1 MMNERETDGKM
12 KMEETYTIGFVAR
25 ELGISPS
32 TIRYYEREG
41 FLEPL
46 VTEGGIRRYT
56 REDIEKLMML
66 RRLREDLGVNLAGAE
81 VIFEMRRKMERMQ
94 EEMNRF
100 VEELVRGVRQHLRR
114 MEEQFQKP
122 LVPSGKRTIIPI
134 DDSEST

>member
-1 MMNERETDGKM
+1 MMAEKVSR

-32 TIRYYEREG
+32 TLRYYEREG

-46 VTEGGIRRYT
+46 VTESGVRRYT
-56 REDIEKLMML
+56 REDIEKLLVL

-81 VIFEMRRKMERMQ
+81 VIYEMRRKMELMQ

-100 VEELVRGVRQHLRR
+100 VEELVRGVRQQLRR
-114 MEEQFQKP
+114 MEAEVQKP
-122 LVPSGKRTIIPI
+122 LIPSERRTIIPV
-134 DDSEST
+134 DDTESA

>member
-1 MMNERETDGKM
+1 MRSKETGKRV
-12 KMEETYTIGFVAR
+12 EETYTIGFVAR

-46 VTEGGIRRYT
+46 FTEGGIRRYT
-56 REDIEKLMML
+56 RDDIERLMML

-81 VIFEMRRKMERMQ
+81 VILEMRQKMERMQ

-100 VEELVRGVRQHLRR
+100 VEELVRGVRQHLRK
-114 MEEQFQKP
+114 MEEQCQKP
-122 LVPSGKRTIIPI
+122 LVPSPGRTIIPI

>member
-1 MMNERETDGKM
+1 MKAERRDRRTGETF
-12 KMEETYTIGFVAR
+12 TIGFVAR

-46 VTEGGIRRYT
+46 FTEGGIRRYT
-56 REDIEKLMML
+56 REDIEKLLML

-81 VIFEMRRKMERMQ
+81 VILEMRRKMEVMQ
-94 EEMNRF
+94 EEMNQF
-100 VEELVRGVRQHLRR
+100 VEELIRGVRQHLRR

-122 LVPSGKRTIIPI
+122 LVPSGERKIIPV
-134 DDSEST
+134 DDSEPT

>member
-1 MMNERETDGKM
+1 MRSKRTGKRL
-12 KMEETYTIGFVAR
+12 EETYTIGFVAR

-46 VTEGGIRRYT
+46 FTEGGIRRYT
-56 REDIEKLMML
+56 REDIEKLLML

-81 VIFEMRRKMERMQ
+81 VILEMRRKMEAMQ

-100 VEELVRGVRQHLRR
+100 VEELVLGVRQHLRR

-122 LVPSGKRTIIPI
+122 LVPSAERKIIPV
-134 DDSEST
+134 DDSESV

>member
-1 MMNERETDGKM
+1 MMIAKRM
-12 KMEETYTIGFVAR
+12 KRQMEETYTIGFVAR

-56 REDIEKLMML
+56 REDIERLMML

-81 VIFEMRRKMERMQ
+81 VILEMRNKMEQMQ

-100 VEELVRGVRQHLRR
+100 VEELVREVRRR
-114 MEEQFQKP
+114 IRQMEEQFQKP
-122 LVPSGKRTIIPI
+122 LVPSEGRTIIHI
-134 DDSEST
+134 DDPESS

>member
-1 MMNERETDGKM
+1 MIAKRM
-12 KMEETYTIGFVAR
+12 KRQMEETYTIGFVAR

-56 REDIEKLMML
+56 REDIERLMML

-81 VIFEMRRKMERMQ
+81 VILEMRNKMEQMQ

-100 VEELVRGVRQHLRR
+100 VEELVREVRRR
-114 MEEQFQKP
+114 IRQMEEQFQKP
-122 LVPSGKRTIIPI
+122 LVPSEGRTIIPI
-134 DDSEST
+134 DDPESS